1 MAILHVRKVPGD
13 LYKRIQALA
22 REERRSMSAQV
33 IRLLEEAV
41 RQSERR
47 RESMSVI
54 LERIRARREAIR
66 LPGEWP
72 GSLELLREDRAR

>member
-1 MAILHVRKVPGD
+1 MPILHVRKVPGR

-22 REERRSMSAQV
+22 REERRSLSAQV

-41 RQSERR
+41 RQAERR

-54 LERIRARREAIR
+54 LERIRARREAVR
-66 LPGEWP
+66 LPADWP